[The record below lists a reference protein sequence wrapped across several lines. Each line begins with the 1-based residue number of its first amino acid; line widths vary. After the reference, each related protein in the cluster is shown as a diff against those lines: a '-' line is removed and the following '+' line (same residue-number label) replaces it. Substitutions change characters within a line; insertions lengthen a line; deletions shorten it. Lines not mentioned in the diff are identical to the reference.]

1 MGARLCRSS
10 MDTALSIPKRADYSI
25 ETSTA
30 SEPNS
35 QQDYAPPHPVDAS
48 NDSRDQVSD
57 PSLPSHGDYSIIV
70 PHRSFSRCTAACGSS
85 CRPHLPRVSSGC
97 LTPIEEEPPTRS
109 DFGGR
114 MVVAHAFSHNGR
126 SRTRSGDSIDSSVS
140 SFGSMKNYQRFVT
153 SRS

>member
-1 MGARLCRSS
+1 MGARLCRSY
-10 MDTALSIPKRADYSI
+10 MDTDLSIPKRADYSI

-57 PSLPSHGDYSIIV
+57 PSLPNGDFSIV
-70 PHRSFSRCTAACGSS
+70 APHRSFSRCTAACGSS

-97 LTPIEEEPPTRS
+97 LTPIEEEPPSRS

-114 MVVAHAFSHNGR
+114 MVVAHSFSHNGR